1 MIGGQHDVAENM
13 AGRLLS
19 AFGSIDRVLSASPAS
34 IGRFIDDAEL
44 ANRLAVTKAVVME
57 GLVERVRRERFD
69 LSDSSLQHWVVGLF
83 KGLGIEC
90 IHLAFLDREGRLI
103 FDERLSEGNLLGVT
117 GNLRSMVR
125 SGIDVD
131 ASAIVIMHNHL
142 SGNAH
147 PSPEDIK
154 ETLRIKA
161 LLENLDLQ
169 LQDHLIVSGN
179 TIFSMRGA
187 RII

>member
-1 MIGGQHDVAENM
+1 M